1 MEGVDHCTYL
11 QEGDKTVCSNYSG
24 ISLLPPT
31 YKILSNILLSRL
43 NQYAEEIIGDYQCE
57 LQRNRSPSLHIFCI
71 PQIIEK
77 KWEYKKAVPQRFINF
92 KKAYYSAKRDVLYN
106 ILTESDIHMSLV
118 RLTKLCV
125 TETHSRVLVGKHLSD
140 MFPSRNGFKLAEA

>member
-1 MEGVDHCTYL
+1 
-11 QEGDKTVCSNYSG
+11 
-24 ISLLPPT
+24 
-31 YKILSNILLSRL
+31 
-43 NQYAEEIIGDYQCE
+43 
-57 LQRNRSPSLHIFCI
+57 
-71 PQIIEK
+71 
-77 KWEYKKAVPQRFINF
+77 VPQRFINF